1 MTLTE
6 YIALPWTIRG
16 RAIRDAAGE
25 PAYYVVSIDE
35 LPGFSVVGD
44 TRVEALA
51 ELELGLRV
59 YLEGV
64 LAAGFPPALTQPGL
78 LASEVAN
85 REALQASLAVPARGS

>member
-1 MTLTE
+1 MTLAQ

-16 RAIRDAAGE
+16 RGIRDADGE

-44 TRVEALA
+44 TRVEAIA

-64 LAAGFPPALTQPGL
+64 LAAGFTPELPQPGL
-78 LASEVAN
+78 LPCVVAN
-85 REALQASLAVPARGS
+85 REALHAG

>member
-1 MTLTE
+1 MTLAE

-16 RAIRDAAGE
+16 RGIRGADGE

-64 LAAGFPPALTQPGL
+64 LATGFTPELPQPNL
-78 LASEVAN
+78 LASELAS
-85 REALQASLAVPARGS
+85 REALHAG

>member
-1 MTLTE
+1 MTLAE

-16 RAIRDAAGE
+16 RGIRDADGE

-35 LPGFSVVGD
+35 LPGFSVVGG
-44 TRVEALA
+44 TRVEALS

-64 LAAGFPPALTQPGL
+64 LAAGFPPELPESKLLTSE
-78 LASEVAN
+78 LAH
-85 REALQASLAVPARGS
+85 REALHAG

>member
-1 MTLTE
+1 MTLAQ

-16 RAIRDAAGE
+16 RGIRDADGE

-44 TRVEALA
+44 TRVAALA

-64 LAAGFPPALTQPGL
+64 LAAGFPPELPQPGL
-78 LASEVAN
+78 LASELAN
-85 REALQASLAVPARGS
+85 REALQAG